1 MPSKTQK
8 NNRKTI
14 IILTASVII
23 LFALAFLV
31 YRKVENS
38 RREAQIQASTTP
50 QVTSVPGSYSAQE
63 NPKNT
68 TPTPVPTAQPGGNKT
83 SLVPTITNY
92 NGGSPVTVN
101 VVLGQSGAGTCTI
114 TFSRAG
120 QSDIVRSVSAV
131 LAVNYYGCGFNLPRS
146 DFSVGGEWTFTV
158 AFSNDTYTGV
168 SPAKTIVIQ

>member
-14 IILTASVII
+14 IILITSIVI

-31 YRKVENS
+31 YRKVES
-38 RREAQIQASTTP
+38 ARQEAQLQASTTP
-50 QVTSVPGSYSAQE
+50 QVTSEPGSYSAQE

-68 TPTPVPTAQPGGNKT
+68 TPTPAPTTQPDGNKT

-101 VVLGQSGAGTCTI
+101 VVLGQSGVGTCTI

-120 QSDIVRSVSAV
+120 QSDIVRSVGAASV
-131 LAVNYYGCGFNLPRS
+131 VNYYACAFTLPRS

-158 AFSNDTYTGV
+158 AFNNDIYAGV
-168 SPAKTIVIQ
+168 SPANTIVIQ